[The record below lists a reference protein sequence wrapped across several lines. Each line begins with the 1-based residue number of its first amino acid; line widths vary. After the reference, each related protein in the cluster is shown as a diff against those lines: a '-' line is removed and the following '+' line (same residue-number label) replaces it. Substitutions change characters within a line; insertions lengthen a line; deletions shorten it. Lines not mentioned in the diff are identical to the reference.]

1 MSYPEKMRLK
11 AIELKPGRSASQVCR
26 LLEIEFPDEPV
37 YPDPREIYRWC
48 NAKSKVSHSS
58 NNSEGHYEELL
69 DVTRILLD
77 GDLEK
82 VTAEGET
89 YQIFRSGY
97 EFEKINRDELSRRL
111 MGNLDKAV
119 MEYDEWFVLDC
130 FMDHLAA
137 ETDDQGFDF
146 FELIETRPFE
156 MIKLL
161 RLAYRRKKIK
171 GTCPVCEN

>member
-37 YPDPREIYRWC
+37 YPDPRQIYRWC
-48 NAKSKVSHSS
+48 NPKSEVSHTL
-58 NNSEGHYEELL
+58 NKSEGHNEELL

-82 VTAEGET
+82 VTEEGET

-97 EFEKINRDELSRRL
+97 EFETISLNELSGRL

-130 FMDHLAA
+130 FFRHL
-137 ETDDQGFDF
+137 EEESDEPQIDTLRFMEDK
-146 FELIETRPFE
+146 PFE
-156 MIKLL
+156 IIKML
-161 RLAYRRKKIK
+161 RLIYHRKTFK
-171 GTCPVCEN
+171 GTCPACPK